1 MAILGQLMD
10 GPRSG
15 YEIKTTFR
23 DLISNFWHVSD
34 GQLYPTL
41 RKLTEEGLVR
51 REEQEAANGLT
62 KHEYTLTEKGRKA
75 FQLWLRDTEAPVPE
89 MKEPFLLKM
98 LFFDHLTPQD
108 QLRHVD
114 EQIGQT
120 AELIT
125 EYRDT
130 WRRQQSAEGL
140 SYSRLVADAGLLM
153 LEARR
158 LYLEQLRKGIES
170 GNVAARIPLFT
181 EDSIELGREMASQLL
196 DLFQATGGT
205 LSIGELLNFTRTSS
219 ETK

>member
-51 REEQEAANGLT
+51 REELEATNGLV
-62 KHEYTLTEKGRKA
+62 KHEYTLTEKGRKT

-98 LFFDHLTPQD
+98 IFFDHLSAPE
-108 QLRHVD
+108 QLRHVQD
-114 EQIGQT
+114 QIGQT
-120 AELIT
+120 VKLLE
-125 EYRDT
+125 EYRAT
-130 WRRQQSAEGL
+130 WRRQAQAGEGV

-181 EDSIELGREMASQLL
+181 EESIELGREMASQLL
-196 DLFQATGGT
+196 DLFQATGT
-205 LSIGELLNFTRTSS
+205 LSIPDLLTFTRADRDS
-219 ETK
+219 